1 MKQSVINF
9 INKYDA
15 LIDDEQW
22 RELLIK
28 ASKELLN
35 SDIKDLVG
43 VIHETLEPV
52 DLSDIQWELYYEHLA
67 ERIENL
73 KVIMRSVQLWK
84 LLDDYMFFGLD
95 YTTVKHGLLDDA
107 NFDWKEFK
115 LGNQTVDYKLVRW
128 KGRAI

>member
-22 RELLIK
+22 RELLIN
-28 ASKELLN
+28 ASGELLN
-35 SDIKDLVG
+35 SDIKDLVDA
-43 VIHETLEPV
+43 IHETLAPV

-67 ERIENL
+67 ERIGDL
-73 KVIMRSVQLWK
+73 RIIMRGVQLWK

-95 YTTVKHGLLDDA
+95 YTAVKYGLLDDA
-107 NFDWKEFK
+107 NFEWKEIK

-128 KGRAI
+128 KGKAI

>member
-9 INKYDA
+9 INKDDA